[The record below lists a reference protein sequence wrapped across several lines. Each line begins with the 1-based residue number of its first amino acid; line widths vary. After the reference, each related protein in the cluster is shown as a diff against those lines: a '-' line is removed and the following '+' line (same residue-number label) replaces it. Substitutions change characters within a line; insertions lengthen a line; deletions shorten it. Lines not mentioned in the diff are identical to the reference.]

1 MTTERRNASGIGF
14 TDLLFNTLVGFVFLF
29 VISFLLIQPPVPV
42 NKKIDPKAELIIT
55 LTWEKGNYS
64 DIDLWVRDPEG
75 NVISFK
81 GKSKGLMHLDRDDL
95 GNAND
100 TMVLADGTVVA
111 TDENRE
117 VATIRGWIPG
127 EWNVNI
133 HYYAARGRSKVTGD
147 KKVKPLGP
155 IPVTVDLIRVNPFK
169 EITISKLT
177 LLEPGQETTAFNFTV
192 TRIDEPGRHL
202 TSGGEDSFAYRVTNI
217 NTLQIPFVYQRG
229 GMWMRE
235 PGQSDQSAIDE
246 IRSADQQSTS
256 EVGNEQ
262 SDDDHLLPHEVDGNA
277 PWDGT

>member
-29 VISFLLIQPPVPV
+29 VISFLLIQPPVPT

-95 GNAND
+95 GAAND
-100 TMVLADGTVVA
+100 TMLLADGTTVA
-111 TDENRE
+111 TDENHE

-127 EWNVNI
+127 EWNVSI
-133 HYYAARGRSKVTGD
+133 HYYAARGRSTVTGD
-147 KKVKPLGP
+147 SNLHEKDVNPLGP
-155 IPVTVDLIRVNPFK
+155 IPVTVDLVRVNPFK

-177 LLEPGQETTAFNFTV
+177 LLEPGQEATAFNFTV
-192 TRIDEPGRHL
+192 TRIDEPSRHV
-202 TSGGEDSFAYRVTNI
+202 TSDGNDGPAYSITNI
-217 NTLQIPFVYQRG
+217 NTIQTPFVYQNG
-229 GMWMRE
+229 AGAWL
-235 PGQSDQSAIDE
+235 SDHQSAINS
-246 IRSADQQSTS
+246 IQSADQQSTS

-262 SDDDHLLPHEVDGNA
+262 SNDYLPELWDL
-277 PWDGT
+277 DGT

>member
-100 TMVLADGTVVA
+100 TMVLADGTIVA
-111 TDENRE
+111 TDENHE
-117 VATIRGWIPG
+117 VATIRGWIQG

-147 KKVKPLGP
+147 KKVNPLGP

-217 NTLQIPFVYQRG
+217 NTIQIPFVYQQG
-229 GMWMRE
+229 GMWM
-235 PGQSDQSAIDE
+235 SDHQSAINS
-246 IRSADQQSTS
+246 IQSADQQSIS

-262 SDDDHLLPHEVDGNA
+262 SDEDYLPQLWD
-277 PWDGT
+277 WDGT